1 MPFESDEGVAFEE
14 LVRVQFSHRG
24 AGFKEDQVR
33 RFPQNLADPTARF
46 QLMQGRRLLP
56 GVCLSGWPCK
66 SYGFLRENATS
77 QSRFWRL
84 ERNNSHPCD
93 YSPGCVRIHSIFSPD
108 KSPEHGQLD
117 LDGFYELSQ
126 SRSHRNHP

>member
-46 QLMQGRRLLP
+46 QLMQRRHLLP

-66 SYGFLRENATS
+66 SYGFLRENAT
-77 QSRFWRL
+77 R
-84 ERNNSHPCD
+84 
-93 YSPGCVRIHSIFSPD
+93 SISV
-108 KSPEHGQLD
+108 LAT
-117 LDGFYELSQ
+117 
-126 SRSHRNHP
+126 